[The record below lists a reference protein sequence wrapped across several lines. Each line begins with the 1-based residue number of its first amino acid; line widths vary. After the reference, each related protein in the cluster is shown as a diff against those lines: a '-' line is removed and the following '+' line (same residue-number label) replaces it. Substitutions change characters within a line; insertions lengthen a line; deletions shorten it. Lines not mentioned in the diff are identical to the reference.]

1 MKEKVLFYRLE
12 ENVQKAIQTILQ
24 QLDVETKEIFEEDAI
39 QQMGY
44 LIDLPGYQKKEGK
57 CETKL
62 TEPFLFFAHFS
73 MEQLDIVLEVFKNAK
88 IPYIPYKAMLTN
100 DNVVYTFEQLY
111 INVENEYLQIT
122 NRKKSN

>member
-1 MKEKVLFYRLE
+1 MKEKVLFYHLE
-12 ENVQKAIQTILQ
+12 ESVQKAIQTILE
-24 QLDVETKEIFEEDAI
+24 QLDVETKEIFQEDAI

-44 LIDLPGYQKKEGK
+44 LIQLPGYQKKEGK
-57 CETKL
+57 SEIKL

-73 MEQLDIVLEVFKNAK
+73 MEQLDIVLEIFKNAK

-111 INVENEYLQIT
+111 TNVENEYLQLT
-122 NRKKSN
+122 NKKKSN